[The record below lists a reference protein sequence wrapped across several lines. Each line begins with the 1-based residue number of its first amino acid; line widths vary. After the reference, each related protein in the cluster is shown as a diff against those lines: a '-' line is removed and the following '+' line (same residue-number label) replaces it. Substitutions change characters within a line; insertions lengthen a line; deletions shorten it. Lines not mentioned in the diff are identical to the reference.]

1 MRAGEIREKTDEEL
15 EQLLDERMDDLMHF
29 RIQMATGVVDNVR
42 GAREARRDIAR
53 VKTIMLERKRA
64 NEPAVPEEKA

>member
-1 MRAGEIREKTDEEL
+1 MRASEIREKTDEEL
-15 EQLLDERMDDLMHF
+15 DQLLNERMDDLMQF
-29 RIQMATGVVDNVR
+29 RMQMATGVVDNVR

-64 NEPAVPEEKA
+64 SESSLSKEKA